1 MTKRMATILIS
12 LIMLAISFTLLLV
25 FFSFNQ
31 NYNNS
36 LQKLYI
42 SANNLS
48 LNVGDTVENF
58 YEINNKQADVNF
70 EIDNEKIILI
80 NDDTITAI
88 KVGKVNLTIIA
99 TYKEN
104 IVQKT
109 ILVDV
114 KSKNINLKITPV
126 LNCFIMN
133 NNLYQTDKICQFGLE
148 IINTDGSLIC
158 EYEYSVENAI
168 LIKEFTYFQ
177 LENETNCTITFY
189 LPQYKQIL
197 YLNVITQFV
206 V

>member
-70 EIDNEKIILI
+70 EIDNEKIIII

-158 EYEYSVENAI
+158 EYVYSIENAI

-177 LENETNCTITFY
+177 LETETNCTITFY

-197 YLNVITQFV
+197 CLNVITQFV